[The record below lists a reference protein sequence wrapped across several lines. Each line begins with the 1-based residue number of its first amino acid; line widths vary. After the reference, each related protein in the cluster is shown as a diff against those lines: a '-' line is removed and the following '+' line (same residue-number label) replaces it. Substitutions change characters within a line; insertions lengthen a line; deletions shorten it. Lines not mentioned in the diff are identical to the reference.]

1 MPGAGGKERGGDDRP
16 AKQASFSDVSIHK
29 GTKITSMRRVPLAVA
44 GLVLTLAALW
54 GAAGRAPLALSPLV
68 WFAALWLPG
77 APFALTGRGPARF
90 DSLWL
95 PLALGPVVFGAGVC
109 AGRFAGLPLPTAAF
123 LTVAASYLAWL
134 AVLVSPRSEAP
145 AAPGSPA
152 PGGPWLGPLLAGA
165 AIFTLGILPPLLHA
179 PLRVRD
185 DALLHLPI
193 IQRILAGSF
202 PPENPF
208 LAGTPLPYFW
218 FYHAVM
224 AGVDRLSG
232 IPLPLSL
239 TLLNVQALAVLLL
252 ALDRLA
258 RRLGLG
264 PTARAATL
272 LLFGLGLSPWG
283 WGRLLVIRA
292 THPELN
298 WALVKTYGIAGLL
311 PLLNRIDPRLAGSL
325 TKIAVS
331 NAFPMSLALFALA
344 ATPPARTGSPVW
356 IRRGILVA
364 GCALFHLVTGFL
376 LIAGLGLA
384 WLVSRLAPD
393 DESGPSARFAALLA
407 LAAALIVTVPYAIEV
422 IGART
427 GESATTLVF
436 QPDRALKLHLALIG
450 IWLLALPALVTWAR
464 RGLGRAWLA
473 VGAPALVLPF
483 AVHLIDGNEYKSIFL
498 LLVLLAPAAG
508 EGLRRITGG
517 RRWVMGLVVAAFV
530 PTAWLAAQGY
540 VSDTPPGVL
549 SPAERGRLEAAA
561 AALPSDAVLW
571 RIDPGRDYSAF
582 TFPLGHPMFV
592 SDPYA
597 LRILGVWNSEE
608 ARWRR
613 GDLKA
618 AEEGKLPEALAAARD
633 RLDGRPLAVLVS
645 DDDARRYPWLPAG
658 VRRLGLRE
666 AARAPGLTL
675 FVPPARGRGRGL
687 PGSPGRTGAGSG
699 DPPGSAP
706 NR

>member
-1 MPGAGGKERGGDDRP
+1 MGGKERGGDDRP
-16 AKQASFSDVSIHK
+16 AKQASIPDVSIHK
-29 GTKITSMRRVPLAVA
+29 VTVITSMRRVPLAVA

-54 GAAGRAPLALSPLV
+54 GAAGGTPLALSPLV

-134 AVLVSPRSEAP
+134 AVLVGPRSEAP
-145 AAPGSPA
+145 AVPDSPA
-152 PGGPWLGPLLAGA
+152 AAHAHGWGRSWPGRRSSPWESSHRSSTPRSGCGTTRS
-165 AIFTLGILPPLLHA
+165 FT
-179 PLRVRD
+179 
-185 DALLHLPI
+185 LPI

-645 DDDARRYPWLPAG
+645 DEDARRYPWLPAG

-675 FVPPARGRGRGL
+675 FVPPARGRGRRL